1 MAELDINQIRR
12 MLPHRYPF
20 LLLDRVT
27 DYEAGA
33 SLTAIKNVT
42 INESFFQGHF
52 PQRPIMP
59 GVLIVE
65 AMAQAAALLGLVSGA
80 ELEPGQL
87 YYLAGVDK
95 ARFRKTVVPGD
106 QLVIEAR
113 LLAVRRNLWRFACV
127 AKTQGRL
134 VADAELLTTVA
145 GAEA

>member
-1 MAELDINQIRR
+1 MAELDIVQIKR

-33 SLTAIKNVT
+33 SLTAVKNVT

-52 PQRPIMP
+52 PQRPVMP

-65 AMAQAAALLGLVSGA
+65 AMAQAAALLALVSGA
-80 ELEPGQL
+80 ELERDQL
-87 YYLAGVDK
+87 YYLAGIDK

-106 QLVIEAR
+106 QLVLEAR
-113 LLAVRRNLWRFACV
+113 LCAARRNLQRFACV
-127 AKTQGRL
+127 AKTQERI
-134 VADAELLTTVA
+134 VADAELLTTVS
-145 GAEA
+145 GAKT

>member
-1 MAELDINQIRR
+1 MAELDIVQIRR

-27 DYEAGA
+27 DYEPGA

-52 PQRPIMP
+52 PQRPVMP

-65 AMAQAAALLGLVSGA
+65 AMAQTAALLSLVSGE
-80 ELEPGQL
+80 ELDPGQL

-106 QLVIEAR
+106 QLTLEAR
-113 LLAVRRNLWRFACV
+113 VLVARRSLWRFACV
-127 AKTQGRL
+127 AKTQERI
-134 VADAELLTTVA
+134 VADAELLTTVSN
-145 GAEA
+145 AET

>member
-1 MAELDINQIRR
+1 MAELDIVQIRR

-33 SLTAIKNVT
+33 SLTAVKNVT

-52 PQRPIMP
+52 PQRPVMP

-80 ELEPGQL
+80 ELEDGQL
-87 YYLAGVDK
+87 CYLAGIDK

-106 QLVIEAR
+106 QLAIEAR
-113 LLAVRRNLWRFACV
+113 VLVVRRNLWRFACA
-127 AKTQGRL
+127 AKTQEWL

-145 GAEA
+145 GEET

>member
-1 MAELDINQIRR
+1 MAELDIVQIKR

-52 PQRPIMP
+52 PQRPVMP

-65 AMAQAAALLGLVSGA
+65 AMAQAAALLSLVSGE

-106 QLVIEAR
+106 QLTLEAR
-113 LLAVRRNLWRFACV
+113 ILIARRSLWRFACV
-127 AKTQGRL
+127 AKTQERI
-134 VADAELLTTVA
+134 VADAELLTTVSN
-145 GAEA
+145 AET

>member
-1 MAELDINQIRR
+1 MAELDIVQIKR

-52 PQRPIMP
+52 PQRPVMP

-65 AMAQAAALLGLVSGA
+65 AMAQAAALLSLVSGE

-106 QLVIEAR
+106 QLTLEAR
-113 LLAVRRNLWRFACV
+113 ILVARRSLWRFACV
-127 AKTQGRL
+127 AKTQERI
-134 VADAELLTTVA
+134 VADAELLTTVSN
-145 GAEA
+145 AET

>member
-1 MAELDINQIRR
+1 MDIVQIRR

-33 SLTAIKNVT
+33 SLTAVKNVT

-52 PQRPIMP
+52 PQRPVMP

-80 ELEPGQL
+80 ELEDGQL
-87 YYLAGVDK
+87 YYLAGIDK

-106 QLVIEAR
+106 QLVIEAKVI
-113 LLAVRRNLWRFACV
+113 AVRRNLWRFSCA
-127 AKTQGRL
+127 AKTQERL

-145 GAEA
+145 GEET